1 MNEETNP
8 PADQNHTENTENPI
22 EADVSDS
29 ELEGVTGAGQTHL
42 YNTQCQC

>member
-8 PADQNHTENTENPI
+8 PADQPQTENTENPI

-29 ELEGVTGAGQTHL
+29 ELEGVTGGKGTNI

>member
-8 PADQNHTENTENPI
+8 PADQPQTENTENPMD
-22 EADVSDS
+22 ADVSDS
-29 ELEGVTGAGQTHL
+29 ELEGVTGAGQTNI

>member
-1 MNEETNP
+1 MNEGIKTS
-8 PADQNHTENTENPI
+8 ADQPQTENTENPMD
-22 EADVSDS
+22 ADVSDS